1 MLAHIS
7 SLAVLESNDNR
18 QPSLELQLAR
28 LRAQVAVV
36 RTLADHI
43 EHFARPDNTDGV
55 SEQLIEEMA
64 RLGCRLLEAAA
75 SMTRALAPK
84 ESGVFARY
92 SPDAERSSLVSAVP
106 ILMEMANP

>member
-1 MLAHIS
+1 MLAPILS
-7 SLAVLESNDNR
+7 FTARESNDNR
-18 QPSLELQLAR
+18 RPTLALQLAR

-43 EHFARPDNTDGV
+43 EHFARPDNTHGV

-64 RLGCRLLEAAA
+64 RLGCGLLEAAA

-84 ESGVFARY
+84 ESGVFARR

-106 ILMEMANP
+106 ILMDMANP